1 MDLEVIHSAA
11 ARFTRNLPASFGRF
25 EAVLLSV
32 VYLGLDALA
41 MSSVSGDPI
50 VPEADR
56 TEFIEWIYSHQIQ
69 PPLLG
74 GFRAGP
80 CHYVPHQG
88 LEETNLAMTFSA
100 LASLLLLG
108 DDLSRVDVERTLAA
122 IQRLQLP
129 SGAFQQH
136 LHESE
141 DDVRFSYC
149 ASAVTKMLGS
159 TGGIDIDRAVDY
171 VLSCQTYEGGFAH
184 QPGDEAHGG
193 GTFCALAS
201 LSIWGAMDRIRDRR
215 SLALWLS
222 GRQTDPDS
230 QFSGRASKDPC
241 SCYSFWIGA
250 SMKML
255 GIYDLLVD
263 KQRFHELMVAYYTHA
278 GFIGKPFDE
287 PDMVHTHFAL
297 AGLSL
302 AGYPGLHEIDPALGF
317 VKKNLPERM
326 LTQLNTIAT

>member
-1 MDLEVIHSAA
+1 MFIF
-11 ARFTRNLPASFGRF
+11 RFTKQ
-25 EAVLLSV
+25 AVLLSV
-32 VYLGLDALA
+32 VYQGLDALA
-41 MSSVSGDPI
+41 MSSVSGVPI
-50 VPEADR
+50 LPEADR

-69 PPLLG
+69 PPLLS

-80 CHYVPHQG
+80 CHDLPNRR
-88 LEETNLAMTFSA
+88 LDEMNLAMTFSA

-108 DDLSRVDVERTLAA
+108 DDLSRVDVERALAG

-141 DDVRFSYC
+141 KDVRFSYC

-159 TGGIDIDRAVDY
+159 TGDIDIDRAIEY
-171 VLSCQTYEGGFAH
+171 VLSCQTYEGGFAY
-184 QPGDEAHGG
+184 QPGDEAHG
-193 GTFCALAS
+193 TLCALDT
-201 LSIWGAMDRIRDRR
+201 LSIWAAIDKIRDRR

-230 QFSGRASKDPC
+230 QFSGRTSKSSC

-263 KQRFHELMVAYYTHA
+263 TQRFHDLMVAYYTPA
-278 GFIGKPFDE
+278 GFIGKQSE
-287 PDMVHTHFAL
+287 GPDPMHTHFAL

-317 VKKNLPERM
+317 VKKNWPEEM
-326 LTQLNTIAT
+326 LTKLNTIGL